1 MPSLIAV
8 QQNASGKAKEY
19 ALAYASGI
27 GAGRAGILETTFRDE
42 TETDLFG
49 EQAVLCGGVTE
60 LMKAGFETLVEA
72 GYEPEMAYFECI
84 HEMKLI
90 VDLIYAGGFAA
101 MLELKRQG
109 KKIPLVV
116 AAFRC
121 EESSNF
127 QHCTVGSGLM
137 THALD
142 LQGLQNVV
150 SLEGKRLSDCL
161 ARHGYRGEVPVPEGI
176 TRYIELHIEQGRVL
190 QENDTQIGIV
200 TAIAAPHRYRL
211 RLQGFSEH
219 SGATPMNLRL
229 DALCAAS
236 EVILAVEQIGREES
250 VNASVATVGCIDN
263 HPNIINSV
271 PGMTDL
277 RIDMRGIHTGS
288 LLSMDKALKERVDE
302 ICRRRGISYQL
313 DCIDTMEPCH
323 MDGTLVEQLCRAAHA
338 EELSFRKMPS
348 GAGHDALSF
357 AHLYPTAMVFI
368 PCKDGISH
376 NIAEYTSPEQIEAGV
391 RVLVRFLL
399 QGEGEDKQALD
410 Q

>member
-1 MPSLIAV
+1 
-8 QQNASGKAKEY
+8 
-19 ALAYASGI
+19 
-27 GAGRAGILETTFRDE
+27 
-42 TETDLFG
+42 
-49 EQAVLCGGVTE
+49 
-60 LMKAGFETLVEA
+60 
-72 GYEPEMAYFECI
+72 
-84 HEMKLI
+84 
-90 VDLIYAGGFAA
+90 
-101 MLELKRQG
+101 
-109 KKIPLVV
+109 
-116 AAFRC
+116 
-121 EESSNF
+121 
-127 QHCTVGSGLM
+127 
-137 THALD
+137 
-142 LQGLQNVV
+142 
-150 SLEGKRLSDCL
+150 
-161 ARHGYRGEVPVPEGI
+161 
-176 TRYIELHIEQGRVL
+176 L

-399 QGEGEDKQALD
+399 QGEGGDKQALD